1 MHSPAVL
8 PASPTPTDDA
18 LVSAN
23 SRAAFE
29 ALPEGTRA
37 ELFQS
42 QVIMAPAP
50 EIFHQDIELT
60 LTLLLAKHIRTH
72 KLGKCWTSPIDVE
85 LAPDTVVQPD
95 LVFVAQERL
104 GIVGTKR
111 IVGAP
116 DLVIEILSP
125 STATHDL
132 VRKRAA
138 YQLAGVRHYWI
149 VSPEERSLTI
159 LTLNA
164 QHVYELSHTL
174 QEADTF
180 APELFPGLTFEVK
193 QIFEN

>member
-1 MHSPAVL
+1 MQTATLTPTAARAEAARSPA
-8 PASPTPTDDA
+8 AA
-18 LVSAN
+18 
-23 SRAAFE
+23 RAAFD

-42 QVIMAPAP
+42 QIMMAPAP
-50 EIFHQDIELT
+50 EIFHQDVEST
-60 LTLLLAKHIRTH
+60 LSWMLNNHIRTH

-95 LVFVAQERL
+95 LVFVAQKRL

-193 QIFEN
+193 QIFES